1 MKTIRTK
8 KAIFLSATLII
19 IFCLI
24 AAPAMAAKK
33 PIKIGVIGM
42 ATGMGYLTWKPFYDG
57 LVMTVDEINANGGIL
72 GRPVKLVVRDDE
84 LKVDLAIRGLKDLI
98 LRERVDFLLQC
109 SSSGIGLAE
118 TEVVKQYKIPII
130 YCAANTQRLTEDKG
144 HRYAFLIQPNT
155 RIEASAIAIFT
166 KKNGWKKIWTVM
178 PDYEWG
184 HTVQKFYIEKLKNLV
199 PDAEIVGESWPKIGE
214 TDMTPYISAIM
225 AAKPDFVMGGLW
237 GADLINFTKQAKPY
251 GYFDKVVS
259 SGVYDLNQLR
269 ALGNEM
275 VEGAVSW
282 NRGEFFSVNTPAM
295 ADFVK
300 KFQEAYDGEYPT
312 AYANFAHESLY
323 AIKKAMEI
331 AGTTDKEKVTDAM
344 TGLSFSG
351 PRGELQ
357 FRACDNQANAPEYV
371 GFTVKDP
378 KYPFYVLR
386 DVLVVKAED
395 AWLSCDEISK
405 ARGN

>member
-1 MKTIRTK
+1 MKNMRTI
-8 KAIFLSATLII
+8 KATFLSVTLMVIVG
-19 IFCLI
+19 LI
-24 AAPAMAAKK
+24 ASPAAAAEK
-33 PIKIGVIGM
+33 PIKIGVVGM

-57 LVMTVDEINANGGIL
+57 LKMTVDEVNEAGGIL
-72 GRPVKLVVRDDE
+72 GRPIKLSVRDDE

-98 LRERVDFLLQC
+98 IREKVDVVLQC

-118 TEVVKQYKIPII
+118 TEVIKQYKVPMIF
-130 YCAANTQRLTEDKG
+130 CAANTQRLTEDKG

-166 KKNGWKKIWTVM
+166 KMNGWKKIWTVM

-184 HTVQKFYIEKLKNLV
+184 HTTQKFYIEKLKQLV
-199 PDAEIVGESWPKIGE
+199 PDAKIIGESWPKIGE

-251 GYFDKVVS
+251 GYFEKVVS

-269 ALGNEM
+269 ALGQEM
-275 VEGAVSW
+275 VEDAVSW

-295 ADFVK
+295 TAFVE
-300 KFQEAYDGEYPT
+300 KFQKAYNGEYPT
-312 AYANFAHESLY
+312 AYANFAYEAVHV
-323 AIKKAMEI
+323 IKKAMEK
-331 AGTTDKEKVTDAM
+331 AGTTDKEKVVDAM
-344 TGLSFSG
+344 IGMSFTG
-351 PRGELQ
+351 PRGELH
-357 FRACDNQANAPEYV
+357 FRKCDNQANAPEYV

-378 KYPFYVLR
+378 RYPFLVLR

-395 AWLSCDEISK
+395 AWLSCDEIKKVRSK
-405 ARGN
+405 